1 MQDQTLKHS
10 KTAEVLH
17 SVWKKQNNEKNKL
30 SQNIISI
37 FLAFFFFCFLERLN
51 EELGVQP
58 KNSAAAACHQIGVF
72 CIELFI
78 LEFDKAAECKCLLLR
93 VPIEI

>member
-17 SVWKKQNNEKNKL
+17 SVWKNKIMKRTN

-58 KNSAAAACHQIGVF
+58 KNNAAAACHQIGVF